1 VCKIQKIE
9 IAKLSWKK
17 FGEITLRMAKEIQL
31 AFDLDVIV
39 GVGKS
44 GIIPA
49 SILAKRLKINEFYS
63 IIVSL
68 YNEEK
73 PPRKLYQRPQIM
85 FSSLGSLEGKKVL
98 VVDDF
103 VHTGATLKMVLQKVV
118 NAGTKEVRSAVVGL
132 RLNASYRPEYFGMTF
147 KGCLW
152 FPWDVPRH
160 NSR

>member
-1 VCKIQKIE
+1 MQKIE

-17 FGEITLRMAKEIQL
+17 FGEIVLQIAKEIQL
-31 AFDLDVIV
+31 DFDVNVIV

-49 SILAKRLKINEFYS
+49 SILAKKLKINEFYS

-68 YNEEK
+68 YDEEK
-73 PPRKLYQRPQIM
+73 PPTKLYLRPQIM

-103 VHTGATLKMVLQKVV
+103 VHTGATLKMVLEKVF
-118 NAGTKEVRSAVVGL
+118 NAGAKEVRSAVVGL
-132 RLNASYRPEYFGMTF
+132 RLNAAYRPEYYGVSF

-152 FPWDVPRH
+152 FPWDVPLH
-160 NSR
+160 KS